1 MHFNENLKYFMECK
15 GILSKEL
22 SAKTQIS
29 LNTIN
34 SYLKNNGS
42 LPDVEKAVRIA
53 EILEIPVEVLVKG
66 VLFHKNQQSQNILK
80 PEIINIEEKLIH
92 FSKHDLEAILNIV
105 NSIWEKYNNN

>member
-1 MHFNENLKYFMECK
+1 MECK

-42 LPDVEKAVRIA
+42 LRDVETAVRIA

-66 VLFHKNQQSQNILK
+66 VVFHKNQQSQNILK